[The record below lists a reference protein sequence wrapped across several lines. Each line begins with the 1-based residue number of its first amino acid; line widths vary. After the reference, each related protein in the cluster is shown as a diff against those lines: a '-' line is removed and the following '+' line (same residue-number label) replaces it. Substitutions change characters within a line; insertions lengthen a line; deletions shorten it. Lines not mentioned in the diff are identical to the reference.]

1 MSALPNQISIEAE
14 HEREARLELIA
25 ALEALQP
32 QSQLGAE
39 LRSLRLQM
47 LRAGQHL
54 ATLDEIN
61 QELGREE
68 NTNLH

>member
-1 MSALPNQISIEAE
+1 MGALPNQISVEAE
-14 HEREARLELIA
+14 HEREARMELIA

-47 LRAGQHL
+47 LRGGQHL

-61 QELGREE
+61 RELGREE
-68 NTNLH
+68 NTNLR

>member
-1 MSALPNQISIEAE
+1 MGALPNQVSFEAAE
-14 HEREARLELIA
+14 DQAARMELIA

-47 LRAGQHL
+47 LRGGQHL

-68 NTNLH
+68 NTNLR